1 MHRASSAFL
10 AGFRRLID
18 EKWLR
23 MLSEGELQQ
32 AGERLGDV
40 LSIWINVGKTSHVG
54 MVDIPPIIYGNDW
67 GMVQEIVRPILT
79 HMIRSL

>member
-1 MHRASSAFL
+1 LNKELHRASSAFL

-40 LSIWINVGKTSHVG
+40 LSIWINVGKTICLKPA
-54 MVDIPPIIYGNDW
+54 MW
-67 GMVQEIVRPILT
+67 EW
-79 HMIRSL
+79 